1 MYLEDDFFSSVSVSQ
16 SSQSV
21 RLTLWEPTDCS
32 TPGFPVYHQLPE
44 LAQLMSIESVT
55 PSNHLILCHP
65 FSSDLQSFPAS
76 GSFQMSQFFAS
87 GGQSIGAS
95 ASPSV
100 LPMNIPDGFPLG
112 LTDLIFLQSKGLSR
126 VFSNPT
132 VQKHQFFDTHLSLW
146 SNSVLLCGKW
156 AFQNS
161 YLRVSILDF
170 NFLTFSPNFSFFHS
184 KNWHFIQAGQ

>member
-1 MYLEDDFFSSVSVSQ
+1 MQSPKFSSVTQCVWLC
-16 SSQSV
+16 SSM
-21 RLTLWEPTDCS
+21 DCS
-32 TPGFPVYHQLPE
+32 TPGFPVHHQLPE
-44 LAQLMSIESVT
+44 LTQAHVHRIGDAIE
-55 PSNHLILCHP
+55 PSHPLVP
-65 FSSDLQSFPAS
+65 FSSHLQSFPAS
-76 GSFQMSQFFAS
+76 KSFPMSQLFIS

-100 LPMNIPDGFPLG
+100 LLMNIPNWFPLG

-146 SNSVLLCGKW
+146 SNSFLLCGKW

-170 NFLTFSPNFSFFHS
+170 NFLTFSPSFSFFHS
-184 KNWHFIQAGQ
+184 KNWCFIQAGQ